1 MSSLR
6 QGFNDV
12 GKVEASPT
20 RSTNAA
26 CKSPP
31 RHKITRDCPRVT
43 VRFSRADYE
52 KLQEL
57 ADGASLAVY
66 LRAKAL
72 DRELPKRKRGAGA
85 SIEDRA
91 AVAQLL
97 ALLGQSRIANNL
109 NQLAYQANVGS
120 LVIEDQEKTKIEE
133 AYINVKLMRQALM
146 KALGMRE

>member
-1 MSSLR
+1 MSLLR

-12 GKVEASPT
+12 GKVGASPT
-20 RSTNAA
+20 QSTNAV
-26 CKSPP
+26 CKSPL
-31 RHKITRDCPRVT
+31 RHKTTRDCPRVT

-72 DRELPKRKRGAGA
+72 DRNLHKRKRGSAI
-85 SIEDRA
+85 SVKDRA

-109 NQLAYQANVGS
+109 NQLAYQANIGS
-120 LVIEDQEKTKIEE
+120 LVIEEDGKAKIEE
-133 AYINVKLMRQALM
+133 AYGHVKLIRQTLM
-146 KALGMRE
+146 KALGMQG